1 MGDYLF
7 TKGFLE
13 EAKDVFLNL
22 VHSQE
27 TNEENKLRLAEI
39 YIEEGEDDEA
49 FHQLLSIQ
57 PHSSYYLES
66 LMIQADLYQ
75 TQGLY
80 EVSEQ
85 KLQEAYN
92 LAPDEPV
99 LLFALAEIHFEQG
112 EYQSSIREYTKLL
125 NKNIEEFADVSILSR
140 LTEATSL
147 VGDWENAVSLYK
159 ELVLKQGSPEN
170 HFKLAFTYFQLED
183 YDSAIKYLNLAKEV
197 DPSYTTIY
205 PLLVES
211 YNKKENFNQAKEAL
225 EQGIARDQ
233 TNSNLFF
240 SGSNLF
246 KAEGDIEKARDL
258 LEKGLALNPDQSG
271 KIELADMIEQQSD
284 LEKALEVLGND
295 ENESDPFV
303 LWRRATIKEDLEDF
317 SGASLDYQK
326 ASPYLITDEQFLKDY
341 ILFLRDEGK
350 WEEAKEYLEKAKKE
364 SSINIEALSFLES
377 IIRKD

>member
-1 MGDYLF
+1 M
-7 TKGFLE
+7 
-13 EAKDVFLNL
+13 
-22 VHSQE
+22 
-27 TNEENKLRLAEI
+27 
-39 YIEEGEDDEA
+39 
-49 FHQLLSIQ
+49 
-57 PHSSYYLES
+57 
-66 LMIQADLYQ
+66 
-75 TQGLY
+75 
-80 EVSEQ
+80 
-85 KLQEAYN
+85 
-92 LAPDEPV
+92 
-99 LLFALAEIHFEQG
+99 
-112 EYQSSIREYTKLL
+112 

-140 LTEATSL
+140 LAEATSL

-159 ELVLKQGSPEN
+159 ELVLKQASPEN
-170 HFKLAFTYFQLED
+170 HFKLAFTYFQLENF
-183 YDSAIKYLNLAKEV
+183 DSAIKYLNLAKEV

-211 YNKKENFNQAKEAL
+211 YIKKDNFAQAKEAL
-225 EQGIARDQ
+225 EQGIAHDQ

-240 SGSNLF
+240 LGSNLF

-295 ENESDPFV
+295 ENESDPFI

-326 ASPYLITDEQFLKDY
+326 ASPFLITDEQFLKDY